1 MNTHFRKYQLLQLI
15 RSRYEYDTKPQD
27 LILPKLKT
35 NLVIK
40 KIELENNVN
49 LIIKKRD
56 DIKKGIQAING
67 VRSFIIFGQTYAT
80 KKANQN
86 KNLTTDTERKKL

>member
-56 DIKKGIQAING
+56 DMFLKTQYGVKSHKLNRSIQ
-67 VRSFIIFGQTYAT
+67 STS
-80 KKANQN
+80 
-86 KNLTTDTERKKL
+86 TDLGSWNSK